1 MNAYTKVESVSQAAI
16 IRNNNMEVSLQ
27 PYFVVP
33 RTSGV
38 SVWKHL
44 FTCREAAALRRYLSK
59 VLWKVLW
66 RDGVTVVR
74 SLFHALFRRTPG
86 ESLPYALPDRYG

>member
-1 MNAYTKVESVSQAAI
+1 
-16 IRNNNMEVSLQ
+16 MEVSLQ

-59 VLWKVLW
+59 VLW